1 MANRIAISRD
11 RRSIFLA
18 LATDAAPDNT
28 MRHKPD
34 AQRWLK
40 VYQLDLP
47 SGSRRLVVQSA
58 NQDNFAPAFAAGGL
72 YWSRNVVWESVVV
85 LPVDG
90 CETKELVADGEVPI
104 WSPDSR
110 RISYVFGGVRTAGLA
125 IEFGTRVSRGYAQG
139 YKATSTEKLLSGSH
153 PAFPAALSP

>member
-1 MANRIAISRD
+1 MRIRIVRSPVRPRVVLPAAI
-11 RRSIFLA
+11 
-18 LATDAAPDNT
+18 DAARDNT
-28 MRHKPD
+28 IRHKPD

-85 LPVDG
+85 LPFDVG
-90 CETKELVADGEVPI
+90 ETKELVADGELPI
-104 WSPDSR
+104 WSPYSR
-110 RISYVFGGVRTAGLA
+110 PISSAFVGVGTLA
-125 IEFGTRVSRGYAQG
+125 LPNTF
-139 YKATSTEKLLSGSH
+139 
-153 PAFPAALSP
+153 